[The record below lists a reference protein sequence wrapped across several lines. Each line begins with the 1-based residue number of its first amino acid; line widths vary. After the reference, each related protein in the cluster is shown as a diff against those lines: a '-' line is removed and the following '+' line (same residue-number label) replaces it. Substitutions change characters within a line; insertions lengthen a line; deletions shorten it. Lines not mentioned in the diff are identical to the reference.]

1 MNQLAKMSNTNSW
14 PFFWTIV
21 FFLALDWMKSG
32 VPFFGPAIYREEKKK
47 QTKDTKV
54 GMETQLEVCNTPINL
69 AKL

>member
-1 MNQLAKMSNTNSW
+1 MSITNSW
-14 PFFWTIV
+14 PFFWTI
-21 FFLALDWMKSG
+21 FFLSVGLDEKWRAAI
-32 VPFFGPAIYREEKKK
+32 FCPAIYREEKKK